1 MDSVSTF
8 QNNITMD
15 VCVSMMKDNKKYKNE
30 KMKEIISTFIAVLNS
45 NGGRVSLAL
54 LQSGTASDVQNL
66 KRAIEQR
73 LSGILGFSSTRDHIY
88 PVSSSTDKLVYTVE
102 GAYRLCTMNYNLYI
116 PTETQ
121 ATAVPPKTPIADVKE
136 MLPSQKCI
144 VEMKQLVEIGTH
156 CKEFVYE
163 QNIGNPRVESKT
175 VQFKKLKAEKSK
187 CVTLGDRMTNK
198 ANKFANYVSAFAN
211 HRGGH
216 IYYGVQDD
224 GVVKGELVEDKEE
237 ITKKVSKAINKM
249 VWPTECEGPKRGQHW
264 EIFFEPVSDAKGN
277 DVPSTFVIVVFIAR
291 CTGGVFTK
299 EPESYHVIDGEVKK
313 MEYNKW
319 RERFFQTTL
328 PQHVALVQW
337 SSKKME
343 RRFHC
348 LMEKL
353 IYLKNNGN
361 KEDFERFVDQ
371 VMKDCSSNGVHLAIL
386 SQKAALASRKDE
398 LRKAETSIKQYE
410 DVLSRDGNND
420 DFMLFHCLGVYIKST
435 KQRAAGNYK
444 ESYDLATIC
453 LENVESIPPGLC
465 SAMFYLHA
473 ASVLSRLTWENACEE
488 SSTRDEVMLAKTFYA
503 KALEHINHVS
513 GFPKTVVDVQQ
524 NIYIH
529 VAALYLSCS
538 MNGTMKVTAV
548 ISGDDITRA
557 KNCFMMVNNLILEG
571 HALSSVRQIRYCLAQ
586 SGLFLRQSQLSTS
599 THQLCRSQLESSL
612 WYSKKALN
620 LALECKFGEM
630 VVSCRQRIACVTE
643 EIVRDWFRNL
653 KSKKKQELVEE

>member
-1 MDSVSTF
+1 
-8 QNNITMD
+8 
-15 VCVSMMKDNKKYKNE
+15 MKNKKYK
-30 KMKEIISTFIAVLNS
+30 KSKKEIASTFC
-45 NGGRVSLAL
+45 AL
-54 LQSGTASDVQNL
+54 LNTHGGNVTIELEAATENDVQNL

-73 LSGILGFSSTRDHIY
+73 LSDILGFSSMRDHIEL
-88 PVSSSTDKLVYTVE
+88 VSSRTDELVYTVE

-264 EIFFEPVSDAKGN
+264 GIFFEPVIDANGN
-277 DVPSTFVIVVFIAR
+277 VVPSTFVIVVYIAR
-291 CTGGVFTK
+291 CAGGVFTE
-299 EPESYHVIDGEVKK
+299 EPESYHVVNGEVKK
-313 MEYNKW
+313 MDYNKW
-319 RERFFQTTL
+319 RERIFQTTL
-328 PQHVALVQW
+328 PQHVSRVQW

-348 LMEKL
+348 LMDKL
-353 IYLKNNGN
+353 ICLKNNGN
-361 KEDFERFVDQ
+361 KENFERFVNQ
-371 VMKDCSSNGVHLAIL
+371 EMKGSPSKEVRLAIL
-386 SQKAALASRKDE
+386 SQEAALASRKDE

-410 DVLSRDGNND
+410 DVLNRDGNND
-420 DFMLFHCLGVYIKST
+420 DFMLFQCLGVYIKST

-444 ESYDLATIC
+444 GSYDLATIC
-453 LENVESIPPGLC
+453 LANVESIPPGLC

-473 ASVLSRLTWENACEE
+473 ASVLSRLTWGKACEE

-529 VAALYLSCS
+529 VAALNLACS
-538 MNGTMKVTAV
+538 VNGAMKVTAV
-548 ISGDDITRA
+548 IPADDITRA
-557 KNCFMMVNNLILEG
+557 KNCLMMVEKLILEG
-571 HALSSVRQIRYCLAQ
+571 YALSSLRQIQYYLAQ
-586 SGLFLRQSQLSTS
+586 SSLFLRQLQPLTS
-599 THQLCRSQLESSL
+599 TQQFWRRPQFESSL
-612 WYSKKALN
+612 LYSKKALN
-620 LALECKFGEM
+620 LAVQCHFGEM
-630 VVSCRQRIACVTE
+630 VDHCRQQIACVTE
-643 EIVRDWFRNL
+643 VIVRDAFRNF
-653 KSKKKQELVEE
+653 ENE